1 MLSTTLA
8 VFAYFLVRFLIPML
22 LLIGLGE
29 WMRRRGNSLRSL

>member
-22 LLIGLGE
+22 LRIGLGE
-29 WMRRRGNSLRSL
+29 WMRRRGDSLRSL